1 MSPTPSPEQAE
12 LEALRR
18 HIAAV
23 AARAGDTLPPL
34 PDQGLSE
41 ESRRVL
47 GALHRRADL
56 NGAAHHRLVSAL
68 DAMSQGF
75 AIFDA
80 DLRLVHG
87 NRRFMAFFE
96 NYSLCCPGVPMQQLV
111 ALSARHHLIEMNGR
125 SPDEMCAE
133 MIATPAGGVRVA
145 LSDGRVVRWTSR
157 FSDRGDLICIARDIS
172 RTVTREKELKLARAR
187 AETASRAKSSFLAS
201 MSHELRTPMNG
212 VVAMAELLC
221 ESGLA
226 SEQQLYAETIRSSG
240 EALLSIIND
249 VLDFA
254 RGDAGA
260 IRLVERPLDLEA
272 VAADVIVLLRQGAQ
286 ARGLTLH
293 LSCDPLVAMN
303 FTGDPGRLRQ
313 VLVNLVGNAVKF
325 TRTGGVTV
333 RIIGGSLRAGRRKV
347 HILVEDTGIGIP
359 AESLDS
365 IFQEFHQIES
375 AQPEGVAGTGLGLA
389 ITRQLVRAM
398 GGDLWVASTPDEGS
412 CFGFTLSLPV
422 DESAVAP
429 LPVSR
434 MSVALGP
441 RLTGPVRTDLARHL
455 RVIGVHVNDHI
466 KEADLV
472 FCADCGALSA
482 FDPAGLP
489 PVVALSDGTHA
500 LPSGFAGRLRLPLRR
515 NEIVQALLPHKAP
528 DTLVVPRRMR
538 VIAADDNATNRL
550 VFQKMLRHYDLD
562 LRCAEDGAQAVA
574 LWQNFRP
581 DILFMD
587 ISMPVMDGRAAAAAI
602 RAAETPESHTPII
615 AVTAY
620 SEAQELEAIRE
631 AGLDEVISKPIRRG
645 VLEDLLRRYTPAG
658 LSPPVPAGDDP
669 SPACDQ
675 PAATS

>member
-1 MSPTPSPEQAE
+1 MTPAPSPEKAE

-18 HIAAV
+18 HIAAI
-23 AARAGDTLPPL
+23 AARVGDALPPL
-34 PDQGLSE
+34 PDHGLSD

-47 GALHRRADL
+47 GALQRRADD
-56 NGAAHHRLVSAL
+56 NSAAQHRLVSAL
-68 DAMSQGF
+68 DAIGDGF

-80 DLRLVHG
+80 DLRLLHG
-87 NRRFMAFFE
+87 NRWFMAFFG
-96 NYSLCCPGVPMQQLV
+96 NYSLCCQGVTLQQLV
-111 ALSARHHLIEMNGR
+111 GLAARHHLIEMDGR
-125 SPDEMCAE
+125 PLDKICAD
-133 MIATPAGGVRVA
+133 MITTPAGGVRVK
-145 LSDGRVVRWTSR
+145 LPNGRMVRWTTR
-157 FSDRGDLICIARDIS
+157 RSDRGDLICTARDIS
-172 RTVTREKELKLARAR
+172 RTVAREKELELARER
-187 AETASRAKSSFLAS
+187 AETANRAKSSFLAS

-226 SEQQLYAETIRSSG
+226 PEQQLYAETIRSSG
-240 EALLSIIND
+240 EALLTIIND

-260 IRLVERPLDLEA
+260 IRLIEGPLDLEA

-293 LSCDPLVAMN
+293 LSCDPLVTMN
-303 FTGDPGRLRQ
+303 FIGDPGRLRQ

-325 TRTGGVTV
+325 TKAGGVTV
-333 RIIGGSLRAGRRKV
+333 RIIGGVLRAGRRKV

-359 AESLDS
+359 DESLDS
-365 IFQEFHQIES
+365 IFQEFHQIDS

-398 GGDLWVASTPDEGS
+398 GGDLWVSSTPDEGS
-412 CFGFTLSLPV
+412 CFGFTLCLPV
-422 DESAVAP
+422 DESAVP
-429 LPVSR
+429 TPPVKR

-441 RLTGPVRTDLARHL
+441 RLTDPARTDLARHL
-455 RVIGVHVNDHI
+455 RAIGAYVTDQI
-466 KEADLV
+466 DQSDII
-472 FCADCGALSA
+472 FCADCGSLAA

-500 LPSGFAGRLRLPLRR
+500 LPAGFAGRLRLPLRR
-515 NEIVQALLPHKAP
+515 NEIAQALLPRVAP
-528 DTLVVPRRMR
+528 DTLAMPRRMR

-562 LRCAEDGAQAVA
+562 LRFAEDGAQAVA

-581 DILFMD
+581 DVLFMD
-587 ISMPVMDGRAAAAAI
+587 ISMPVMNGRAAAAAI
-602 RAAETPESHTPII
+602 RAAELPGCHTPII
-615 AVTAY
+615 AITAY
-620 SEAQELEAIRE
+620 SEAEELKAIRE
-631 AGLDEVISKPIRRG
+631 DGLDEVISKPIRRG
-645 VLEDLLRRYTPAG
+645 VLEELLRRYTPAG
-658 LSPPVPAGDDP
+658 LSPPVRPRDDP
-669 SPACDQ
+669 SPARDQ